1 MNKIEQIELF
11 ISDWKA
17 AEEQDKAL
25 GRHKQARYAKGR
37 QDGLAAALAI
47 FKRPSNTAIQIDK
60 TIDKIQDASPTRRN
74 RMEITEEYFVEKTG
88 WPPVDDDLE
97 RCNCDKGGQEG
108 HSCCGWCDIH
118 DLPIFQCGCVRLGMD
133 GD

>member
-60 TIDKIQDASPTRRN
+60 KPCYYCLSFADGSSLSN
-74 RMEITEEYFVEKTG
+74 F
-88 WPPVDDDLE
+88 
-97 RCNCDKGGQEG
+97 CSNCGKAFYD
-108 HSCCGWCDIH
+108 
-118 DLPIFQCGCVRLGMD
+118 
-133 GD
+133 